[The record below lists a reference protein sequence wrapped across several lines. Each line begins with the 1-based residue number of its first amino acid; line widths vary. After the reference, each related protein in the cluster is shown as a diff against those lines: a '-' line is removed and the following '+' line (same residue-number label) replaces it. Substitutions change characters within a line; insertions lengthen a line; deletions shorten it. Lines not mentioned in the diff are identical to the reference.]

1 MNTSIPPAHIRR
13 YSYMDKDLA
22 AKECLND
29 DKRYADLVNGLLFGG
44 EQRIQPSDLQ
54 EIDSQQWSKP
64 GKKKKCKCRQV
75 YRDLIKKTAFGVN
88 FSLIGIENQELVH
101 YLMPIRAMEYD
112 LIAYRKQAA
121 KIAKQLEEV
130 NGMSS
135 AEFISKFRKTDR
147 LCPCITIVLFYGED
161 WDGAKTLHELL
172 NFTDIPDDLRKYI
185 NDYPV
190 HIFDILKIENTE
202 VFRTDLR
209 QIFNFLQCAKNKEKL
224 QKLVEEDCAYQQL
237 EEDAYDMISAFTNE
251 EMFIS
256 VKEDY
261 KKEGKVNM
269 CQAFRELLEDNR
281 LVGVKQGI
289 EQSIFRLVCKKVEK
303 NYTLDMIADDLEEEV
318 EVIRPIYEKAKK
330 QIKDVSC

>member
-1 MNTSIPPAHIRR
+1 
-13 YSYMDKDLA
+13 MDKDLA

-64 GKKKKCKCRQV
+64 GKKKKCKYKQV